1 MGKLWQSSP
10 RNLKLSL
17 TKVASL
23 AAGAALAVPVGAAAS
38 VMALD
43 LIEQR
48 GRRERKAPRPGT
60 FHSQLADSQLRIFT
74 DGATLYDEMIAAI
87 DTAENSIMMETYIWK
102 NDEVGQRFID
112 AFNNAAARGV
122 TVHLIY
128 DGFANLVVPHSFY
141 RQLSEKINVFRLPAI
156 GRNFWEGPLRYTG
169 FNHSK
174 ILVVDDVTAF
184 VGGYNIGSLYARE
197 WRDTHL
203 QVSDANVWELRQ
215 SIARV
220 WNEKHQG
227 EDHIDWIPPRNW
239 NPEIRVAAN
248 LPVQLAYPIR
258 NMYLQ
263 AFARAQDHIWV
274 TTPYFIPDQQILRV
288 LLEAAERGVDVRV
301 MVPEDSN
308 HVVADWVSRGFFGQM
323 LDSGISILLYRSA
336 MTHSKIAT
344 IDGEWSTIGTA
355 NIDRLSLTFN
365 YETNV
370 EIIDPDFAAEM
381 EKIFR
386 RDAEHCE
393 VVTSPQWRDRHPMAR
408 LTEMALKPLR
418 PLL

>member
-1 MGKLWQSSP
+1 MGKLRQISP
-10 RNLKLSL
+10 GSVKRGL
-17 TKVASL
+17 TKTVSL
-23 AAGAALAVPVGAAAS
+23 ATGAALAVPAGTAAA
-38 VMALD
+38 VMAVD
-43 LIEQR
+43 LIKQR
-48 GRRERKAPRPGT
+48 GRRVRKAPRPGT
-60 FHSQLADSQLRIFT
+60 FHSRLAESELRIFT
-74 DGATLYDEMIAAI
+74 DGTSLYDEMLAAI
-87 DTAENSIMMETYIWK
+87 DAAEHSVMMEAYMWK
-102 NDEVGQRFID
+102 NDEIGQRFID

-122 TVHLIY
+122 TVHVIY
-128 DGFANLVVPHSFY
+128 DGFANLIVPHSFY
-141 RQLSEKINVFRLPAI
+141 RQLSEDVHVFRLPAI

-174 ILVVDDVTAF
+174 ILVTDDATAF

-203 QVSDANVWELRQ
+203 QIRGADVWGLRQ

-220 WNEKHQG
+220 WNEKHQE
-227 EDHIDWIPPRNW
+227 EDHIDWIPPQSW

-263 AFARAQDHIWV
+263 AFARAQKHIWV

-308 HVVADWVSRGFFGQM
+308 HVIADWVSRGFFGQM
-323 LDSGISILLYRSA
+323 LDSGIKILLYGSA

-344 IDGEWSTIGTA
+344 IDGEWSTVGTA

-381 EKIFR
+381 EKIFH

-393 VVTSPQWRDRHPMAR
+393 MVTSPQWRDRHPMAR